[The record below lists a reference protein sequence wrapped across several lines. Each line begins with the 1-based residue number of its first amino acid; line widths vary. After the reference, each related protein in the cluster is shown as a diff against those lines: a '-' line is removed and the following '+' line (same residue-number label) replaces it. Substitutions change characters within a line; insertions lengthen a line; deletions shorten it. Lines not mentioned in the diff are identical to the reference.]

1 MQSSKFNVYT
11 LWSAE
16 SSKSIVEVELGTS
29 TSIYNTEAG
38 WAQAQAQ
45 AQVYTILHKQGGHWQ
60 GTPTDT
66 HAQSLVCPFRDETHN
81 DPHANCILMR
91 TFVSLFS

>member
-29 TSIYNTEAG
+29 TSTSIYNTEAG
-38 WAQAQAQ
+38 WAQARHKHRHKHKYIQQ
-45 AQVYTILHKQGGHWQ
+45 YTSRVGTGKAHPQ
-60 GTPTDT
+60 TPT
-66 HAQSLVCPFRDETHN
+66 HNHSSAPFGTKHTMT
-81 DPHANCILMR
+81 LMLIA
-91 TFVSLFS
+91 S